1 MSFFNPDDGQELSIE
16 NNKVVSTSTPRNS
29 TITNTNISLQTSS
42 TSVKTDSSWLI
53 KPLDYFSLIRKL
65 SLPCYVV
72 SSVFIGK
79 KLIIARYILV
89 IDVLYY

>member
-1 MSFFNPDDGQELSIE
+1 MSFFNPEDGQELSIE
-16 NNKVVSTSTPRNS
+16 NTTVVSTSTPNDS

-53 KPLDYFSLIRKL
+53 KPLDYFSLLEKP

-79 KLIIARYILV
+79 QLIIPR
-89 IDVLYY
+89 